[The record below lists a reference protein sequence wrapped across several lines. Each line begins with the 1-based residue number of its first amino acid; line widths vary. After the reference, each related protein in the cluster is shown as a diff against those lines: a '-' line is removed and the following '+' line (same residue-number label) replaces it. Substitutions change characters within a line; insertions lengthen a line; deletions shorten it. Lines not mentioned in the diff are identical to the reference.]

1 MTTPFLGRIG
11 EHPNGLTFTKLRD
24 DDTCGICWESGPKGA
39 PGVIPE
45 SCTPF
50 STSKS
55 SLPSR
60 IYQEFARIFPSLR
73 PHAHGEQTRHIF
85 HTDCFKPWFAINPS
99 CPTCRNPINPDA
111 MLTTVQKLRKEMHRC
126 PKIWSAIGAVFTGA
140 FSAWAGVQLGLSR
153 HYIKLLEYG
162 TAIITYGLLTT
173 KLGNQ
178 RQHQN

>member
-1 MTTPFLGRIG
+1 MITPFLGRIG
-11 EHPNGLTFTKLRD
+11 EHPDGLTFTQLRA
-24 DDTCGICWESGPKGA
+24 DDTCGICHDSGLKGSS
-39 PGVIPE
+39 GVIPE

-50 STSKS
+50 ATSSK

-85 HTDCFKPWFAINPS
+85 HTECFKPWFEIKPS

-111 MLTTVQKLRKEMHRC
+111 MLTTAQKLRKEMGRC
-126 PKIWSAIGAVFTGA
+126 PRIWGAIGAVFAGA
-140 FSAWAGVQLGLSR
+140 FSAWAGMQLGMS
-153 HYIKLLEYG
+153 HHHIKLLEYA
-162 TAIITYGLLTT
+162 TAIITYGVLSTR
-173 KLGNQ
+173 LGQQ